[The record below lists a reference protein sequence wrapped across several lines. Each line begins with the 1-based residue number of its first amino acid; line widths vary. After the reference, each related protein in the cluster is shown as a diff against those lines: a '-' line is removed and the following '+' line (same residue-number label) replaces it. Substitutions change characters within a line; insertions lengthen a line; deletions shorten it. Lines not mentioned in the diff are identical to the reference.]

1 MDITEELMRRM
12 VEVRIDHDDTQ
23 RSLAAEL
30 NVNHVQWANYE
41 RGQHELPV
49 RYLVEFCRHYRVS
62 ADYLLGLP
70 RGLEWPR
77 G

>member
-1 MDITEELMRRM
+1 MIIKQIMGSCQGGE
-12 VEVRIDHDDTQ
+12 IGYW
-23 RSLAAEL
+23 S
-30 NVNHVQWANYE
+30 NYE

-70 RGLEWPR
+70 RGMEWPR

>member
-1 MDITEELMRRM
+1 MNSETGYY
-12 VEVRIDHDDTQ
+12 
-23 RSLAAEL
+23 
-30 NVNHVQWANYE
+30 VQWANYE

-70 RGLEWPR
+70 RGMEWPW

>member
-1 MDITEELMRRM
+1 MIIKQIMGSCQGGETGYY
-12 VEVRIDHDDTQ
+12 
-23 RSLAAEL
+23 
-30 NVNHVQWANYE
+30 VQWANYE

-70 RGLEWPR
+70 RGMEWPR

>member
-1 MDITEELMRRM
+1 M
-12 VEVRIDHDDTQ
+12 
-23 RSLAAEL
+23 
-30 NVNHVQWANYE
+30 QWANYE

-70 RGLEWPR
+70 RGMEWPR